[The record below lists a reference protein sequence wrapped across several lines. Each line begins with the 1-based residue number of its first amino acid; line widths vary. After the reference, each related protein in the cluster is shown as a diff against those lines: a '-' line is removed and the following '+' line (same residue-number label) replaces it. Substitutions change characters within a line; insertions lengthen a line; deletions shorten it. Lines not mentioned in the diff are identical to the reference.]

1 MIPSAET
8 KFHSAANFWEMLG
21 VCQKRLHMFCRP
33 RESIRPDSSWKAL
46 GVLREYGVDG
56 RLLLA
61 VKSLYSCSEVCVH
74 VRKVKSRP
82 FTVGV
87 GLRQGCVLS
96 PLHFIVS
103 TQWRNRRVVRGARL
117 PPGKPNV
124 KNGPPLRDFTNYRML
139 KLCWTQPSAT
149 TGWLY

>member
-1 MIPSAET
+1 MIEPMLNVTQCGFRPGRST
-8 KFHSAANFWEMLG
+8 TDVISLSSKFLRN
-21 VCQKRLHMFCRP
+21 V
-33 RESIRPDSSWKAL
+33 ESTPKTSTYAL
-46 GVLREYGVDG
+46 STSRKHNTGFLVKSLLREYDIEGH
-56 RLLLA
+56 LLLA
-61 VKSLYSCSEVCVH
+61 VKSLHSCSEICVH
-74 VRKVKSRP
+74 VGKVKSRP

-124 KNGPPLRDFTNYRML
+124 KNGPLLEISR
-139 KLCWTQPSAT
+139 T
-149 TGWLY
+149 TEC